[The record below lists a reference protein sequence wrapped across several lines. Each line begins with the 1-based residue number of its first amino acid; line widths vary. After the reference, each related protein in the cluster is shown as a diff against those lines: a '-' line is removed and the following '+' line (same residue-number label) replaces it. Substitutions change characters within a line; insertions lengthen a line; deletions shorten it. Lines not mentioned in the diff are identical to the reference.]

1 MRAFKRI
8 WKADLLTRT
17 MLLRSRRSR
26 ACNSLVLCLC
36 LTVVTL
42 HAALPEF
49 RELRAVLDA
58 HQIVTPTTAL
68 IGPMEMAIIQ
78 AADPQARLL
87 DQAPSNT
94 VVAAT
99 NSVTM
104 FDALPGAILV
114 YRVNALDGHASD
126 RIAATRT
133 QWTNATTAGIIFDL
147 RNARGQNLADAEGFA
162 GLLLGNDV
170 PLYHIRDGAGGV
182 TETRATRA
190 SAPHE
195 EPLPPLILLIGEKTR
210 GVAEALSACLIERD
224 GIMLIGGTTPGDAG
238 IRESIPLPDGRFL
251 HIATGWVA
259 PVGRPDYQGHGVRPH
274 LLVPN
279 EYRHGQPWLPPESVL
294 ERRRPLSEKAKQQ
307 RVLLERVVDDPIL
320 SRAADIL
327 LGLKALNHQDKFT
340 VLNPIT
346 PKTK

>member
-1 MRAFKRI
+1 
-8 WKADLLTRT
+8 
-17 MLLRSRRSR
+17 MLLRSLRSSAR
-26 ACNSLVLCLC
+26 NGLVLCVW
-36 LTVVTL
+36 LTAATL
-42 HAALPEF
+42 HAALPQF
-49 RELRAVLDA
+49 SDLRAVLQA
-58 HQIVTPTTAL
+58 HHIVTPTNAL

-87 DQAPSNT
+87 DHAPTNT

-99 NSVTM
+99 NSVAM
-104 FDALPGAILV
+104 LDALPGAILV

-126 RIAATRT
+126 RIAETRT
-133 QWTNATTAGIIFDL
+133 QWTNATTVGIIFDL
-147 RNARGQNLADAEGFA
+147 RDAQGLNLADAEGFA

-182 TETRATRA
+182 METRSTRA
-190 SAPHE
+190 NAPHE
-195 EPLPPLILLIGEKTR
+195 KLLPPLILLIGKGTR
-210 GVAEALSACLIERD
+210 GAAEALSACLTERD
-224 GIMLIGGTTPGDAG
+224 GIMLIGSTTPGDAG

-251 HIATGWVA
+251 HIATGWVT
-259 PVGRPDYQGHGVRPH
+259 PVGRPAYQGHGVRPH

-279 EYRHGQPWLPPESVL
+279 EYRHGQPWLPSESVL

-327 LGLKALNHQDKFT
+327 LGLKALDHQDKYT
-340 VLNPIT
+340 ALNPIT
-346 PKTK
+346 PNTK